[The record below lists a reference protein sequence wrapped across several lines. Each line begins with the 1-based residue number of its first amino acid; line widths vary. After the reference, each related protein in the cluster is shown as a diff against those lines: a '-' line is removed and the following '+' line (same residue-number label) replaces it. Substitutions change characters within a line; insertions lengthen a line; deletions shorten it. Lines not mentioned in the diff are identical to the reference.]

1 VSSETQDLLHT
12 LPTGARIL
20 FIRLRSMGDCLLLT
34 SPLRALKREFPA
46 FRVSV
51 LVENK
56 HGPCFDGNPD
66 VAITLV
72 ASGNKLETIR
82 RLRRERFDLIVN
94 LHGGPT
100 SLFYTLAAR
109 GRSYGLE
116 GYPYA
121 SLYRALLPRAGHG
134 LHTVEGTMAWLH
146 WIGLPECPAPPL
158 YYAPNAEAH
167 AWVRERVGTAP
178 HVLIH
183 PGALFATKRWS
194 AAAFRELGRRL
205 NALGWKVILT
215 AGPGEDEIAQE
226 VARDLKPGLM
236 LLGLTIPQLA
246 ELIRG
251 ADLYVGN
258 DSGPMHLAAAV
269 GTPVVAVWGSSS
281 ATQWHP
287 WQVPQRV
294 VQNPFDCNPCAG
306 YRCHVAPTP
315 LCIESVSVEQV
326 AEAAVSLARETGRMP
341 EREASHRPG
350 IVS

>member
-1 VSSETQDLLHT
+1 MSSETQDLLHT
-12 LPTGARIL
+12 LPAEARIL

-34 SPLRALKREFPA
+34 SPLRALKREFPD

-51 LVENK
+51 LVEDR
-56 HGPCFDGNPD
+56 HAPCFDGNAD
-66 VAITLV
+66 VAVTLV
-72 ASGNKLETIR
+72 ASVRKLETIR
-82 RLRRERFDLIVN
+82 RLRRDRFDLIVN

-100 SLFYTLAAR
+100 SLLYALAAR

-121 SLYRALLPRAGHG
+121 SLYKALFPRRGQD

-146 WIGLPECPAPPL
+146 WIGLPEAPPPPL
-158 YYAPNAEAH
+158 YYAPNPEAH
-167 AWVRERVGTAP
+167 AWVSQHVDRTP
-178 HVLIH
+178 YVLIH
-183 PGALFATKRWS
+183 PGALFETKRWS
-194 AAAFRELGRRL
+194 AAAFHELGRRL
-205 NALGWKVILT
+205 NACGWRVILT
-215 AGPGEDEIAQE
+215 AGPGEEDVARE
-226 VARDLKPGLM
+226 VASDLDPGLM

-281 ATQWHP
+281 ATQWRP

-306 YRCHVAPTP
+306 YRCHVASTP
-315 LCIESVSVEQV
+315 LCIESVRVEQV
-326 AEAAVSLARETGRMP
+326 ADAAVSLARQTGRMP
-341 EREASHRPG
+341 ETGAHRPST
-350 IVS
+350 IS